1 MVKRKEV
8 FMEKYETKE
17 QDSFINNSPLA
28 IVITNK
34 DGVIIEVNSMTEEM
48 FGYKAIEMLGRSIE
62 CLMPED
68 LRKKHR
74 KHRASYDAQPHKR
87 PMGIGLDLIGS
98 RKNGE
103 TFPIEIGLSYS
114 EDDDGIR
121 VTSYISDI
129 TGRKQVEQDRLN
141 QVEQEKESLER
152 ELKMAHQVQVSLLPK
167 DIPDIPG
174 LSLSVKWL
182 PAREV
187 AGDFYD
193 IIPRKNGELDLVIA
207 DVTGKGMPAALFMA
221 FTCTTLRASLESE
234 SSLKEA
240 LIRTNQKICQESN
253 QGLYVTLF
261 IARINTKTGQ
271 ISFINAGHNPPLHYS
286 FQKDQLSGLTNTGR
300 ALGIEPQANFEQD
313 VIQLD
318 PNDFIIFYTDGVT
331 EAIDTKGK
339 DFSRKNLH
347 NVVLEHRLSTPEEM
361 VTGIT
366 KTLTDF
372 VAPNHLLDDTT
383 IMVAKREGS

>member
-1 MVKRKEV
+1 
-8 FMEKYETKE
+8 
-17 QDSFINNSPLA
+17 
-28 IVITNK
+28 
-34 DGVIIEVNSMTEEM
+34 
-48 FGYKAIEMLGRSIE
+48 
-62 CLMPED
+62 MPED
-68 LRKKHR
+68 LRKKH
-74 KHRASYDAQPHKR
+74 KKLRAGYNTQPHKR
-87 PMGIGLDLIGS
+87 PMGIGLDLIGC

-114 EDDDGIR
+114 EHDDGIR
-121 VTSYISDI
+121 VTSFISDI
-129 TGRKQVEQDRLN
+129 TERKQVEQDRLN
-141 QVEQEKESLER
+141 EVEKEKESLER
-152 ELKMAHQVQVSLLPK
+152 ELKMAHQVQISLLPE
-167 DIPDIPG
+167 DIPNIPG

-221 FTCTTLRASLESE
+221 FTCTILRASLDTEP
-234 SSLKEA
+234 SLEEA
-240 LIRTNQKICQESN
+240 LIRTNQIICQESN

-261 IARINTKTGQ
+261 LARINTETGQ
-271 ISFINAGHNPPLHYS
+271 TSFVNAGHNPPFHYS
-286 FQKDQLSGLTNTGR
+286 YRKDKLSGLSNNGM
-300 ALGIEPQANFEQD
+300 ALGIEPQASFERG

-331 EAIDTKGK
+331 EAIDSKGK
-339 DFSRKNLH
+339 DFSGKNLY
-347 NVVLEHRLSTPEEM
+347 NVILEHRHSTPEEM
-361 VTGIT
+361 VKVIT

-383 IMVAKREGS
+383 VMVAKREGS